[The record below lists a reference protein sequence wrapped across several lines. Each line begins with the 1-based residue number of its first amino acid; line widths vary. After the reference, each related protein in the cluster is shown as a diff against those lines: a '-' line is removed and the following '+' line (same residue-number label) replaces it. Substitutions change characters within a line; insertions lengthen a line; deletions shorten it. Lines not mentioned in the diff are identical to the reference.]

1 MSMIRHLL
9 FAAFVFALVG
19 GSATDAAAQPKR
31 QRPSAKVGPPKS
43 GPWYVDDEA
52 VFDNLM
58 AKLTAQAKEGRPLAH
73 DRLKEKIRPGRAADV
88 TPAGPADKPLSPE
101 EVYKVAL
108 PSVFVIGSVVKDKK
122 TGEWLEGRS
131 GTAWAVAPDGVLVT
145 NWHLFEDLEDGEV
158 FGAADHKGNVYPLT
172 DFLGGDKVADVAVV
186 RVAGSGFAPLPV
198 ATTPAEVGSW
208 VGVLGH
214 PADHYFAFTQ
224 GYVTRYNRNKT
235 DDGKTERWMSVTA
248 EYAGGSS
255 GSPVLNRFGAVVGM
269 AALTVTLDSGD
280 ENPRDEPVAP
290 RPQAPPPREVKPAA
304 DVVPGVG
311 PREQPK
317 DAAREKDRPEVRGPV
332 VQMVVKMTVPAASLM
347 RTLGPPAGK

>member
-1 MSMIRHLL
+1 MSTVRHLL
-9 FAAFVFALVG
+9 LAALVLG
-19 GSATDAAAQPKR
+19 LVGASAADAAAQAKR
-31 QRPSAKVGPPKS
+31 QRMPRVGPPKT

-58 AKLTAQAKEGRPLAH
+58 AKLTAQAKAGKPLAH
-73 DRLKEKIRPGRAADV
+73 DALKEKIRPGNAGV
-88 TPAGPADKPLSPE
+88 TPAKPGDKPLSPE
-101 EVYKVAL
+101 EVYKLAL
-108 PSVFVIGSVVKDKK
+108 PSVFVIGSVLKDKK
-122 TGEWLEGRS
+122 SGEWLEGRY
-131 GTAWAVAPDGVLVT
+131 GTAWAVAADGVLVT
-145 NWHLFEDLEDGEV
+145 NWHLFDDLEDGEV

-172 DFLGGDKVADVAVV
+172 DFLGGDKIADIAVV

-198 ATTPAEVGSW
+198 ATAPAEVGSW

-255 GSPVLNRFGAVVGM
+255 GSPVLNRYGAVVGM

-280 ENPRDEPVAP
+280 ERPREEPVDP
-290 RPQAPPPREVKPAA
+290 RPQAPPPREVKPAI
-304 DVVPGVG
+304 DLVPGVG
-311 PREQPK
+311 PREEPK
-317 DAAREKDRPEVRGPV
+317 DRDRPEVRGPV